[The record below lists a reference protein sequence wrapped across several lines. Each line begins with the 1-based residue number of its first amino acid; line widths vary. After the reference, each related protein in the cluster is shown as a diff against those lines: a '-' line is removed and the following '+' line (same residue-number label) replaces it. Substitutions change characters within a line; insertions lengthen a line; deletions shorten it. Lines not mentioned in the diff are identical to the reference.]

1 MLMESHKNGLIIPAS
16 YTVYIDS
23 PSGERCDCQPL
34 SALHRAPGPDPE
46 NASEIVP
53 VTPATQELQRYV
65 RSRLAALFPRT
76 TPLSL
81 LLIHISQLNHVHITP
96 KSLVLH
102 KRHRYHAPTS
112 FLEQVL
118 LNVRRAMRNTD
129 QVILHE
135 GTGAAIILP
144 DVDQEGAFNVVER
157 VFHSINLL
165 QPETVI
171 PPLKRETDITIGVG
185 SYPRPG
191 KSLEELL
198 FHAGC
203 VTHNLTLR
211 PAVNAQLRVGK
222 ATLPAEISIGQTLDD
237 EPGRPANSRHTS
249 GIPYMELPA
258 RLPQSLKRL
267 VPYRMACELRCAP
280 VGRDHNRLT
289 VAMAYPTDMQAI
301 SRLQSATNMV
311 IYPVACEIS
320 ALDAMLA
327 KEW

>member
-1 MLMESHKNGLIIPAS
+1 MESHKNGLFIPES
-16 YTVYIDS
+16 YTIYITS
-23 PSGERCDCQPL
+23 PAGERCDCQPL
-34 SALHRAPGPDPE
+34 SALHRAPGSDPE
-46 NASEIVP
+46 NASEIAP

-65 RSRLAALFPRT
+65 RSRLAALFPRA
-76 TPLSL
+76 TPLSV
-81 LLIHISQLNHVHITP
+81 LLIHISQLDHVHITP
-96 KSLVLH
+96 KTLVLH
-102 KRHRYHAPTS
+102 KRHRYHAPGG

-118 LNVRRAMRNTD
+118 INVRRVMRNTD

-171 PPLKRETDITIGVG
+171 PPLKRETDITIGIG

-211 PAVNAQLRVGK
+211 PAVNAQLRMGK
-222 ATLPAEISIGQTLDD
+222 ASAEIGTGQTLDD
-237 EPGRPANSRHTS
+237 EPGSPAKSRHTS
-249 GIPYMELPA
+249 GIPYMQLPA

-289 VAMAYPTDMQAI
+289 VAMAYPTDMEAI
-301 SRLQSATNMV
+301 SRLQSATSMV
-311 IYPVACEIS
+311 IFPVACEIS
-320 ALDAMLA
+320 ELDAMLA

>member
-1 MLMESHKNGLIIPAS
+1 MDSRKNGLFLPGSCI
-16 YTVYIDS
+16 VYIDS
-23 PSGERCDCQPL
+23 PAGERCDCPPL
-34 SALHRAPGPDPE
+34 SSLHRAPGSSLE
-46 NASEIVP
+46 SGAEIVP
-53 VTPATQELQRYV
+53 VTPATQELNRHV
-65 RSRLAALFPRT
+65 RSRLAALFPRS

-81 LLIHISQLNHVHITP
+81 LLIHISQLDHVHITP
-96 KSLVLH
+96 KTVVLH

-112 FLEQVL
+112 FLNQVL
-118 LNVRRAMRNTD
+118 TNARRVMRCDD
-129 QVILHE
+129 QVIAHE

-171 PPLKRETDITIGVG
+171 PPLKRETDITIGIG

-198 FHAGC
+198 YHAGC

-211 PAVNAQLRVGK
+211 PAVTTQLSGSK
-222 ATLPAEISIGQTLDD
+222 APLMMEISARQTLND
-237 EPGRPANSRHTS
+237 EAGNPLNSQGS
-249 GIPYMELPA
+249 NGIPYMQLPM

-267 VPYRMACELRCAP
+267 VPYSIARKLRCIP

-289 VAMAYPTDMQAI
+289 VAMAYPTDTQALM
-301 SRLQSATNMV
+301 RLQSETGMV
-311 IYPVACEIS
+311 IFPVACDIS
-320 ALDAMLA
+320 ALDAILA

>member
-1 MLMESHKNGLIIPAS
+1 MESHKNGLFIPES
-16 YTVYIDS
+16 YMVYIDS
-23 PSGERCDCQPL
+23 PAGERCDCPPL
-34 SALHRAPGPDPE
+34 SLLHRLPGSDSE
-46 NASEIVP
+46 SATEIVP
-53 VTPATQELQRYV
+53 VTPATQELNRNV
-65 RSRLAALFPRT
+65 RLRLAALFPRT

-81 LLIHISQLNHVHITP
+81 LLIHISQLDHVHITP
-96 KSLVLH
+96 RTLVLH

-118 LNVRRAMRNTD
+118 INIRRMMRNTD

-144 DVDQEGAFNVVER
+144 DVDQEGAFGVVER

-171 PPLKRETDITIGVG
+171 PPLKRETDITIGIG
-185 SYPRPG
+185 SYPQPG

-198 FHAGC
+198 YHAGC

-211 PAVNAQLRVGK
+211 PAVTSQLHGSK

-237 EPGRPANSRHTS
+237 EPGSPANSHLAS
-249 GIPYMELPA
+249 GIPYMQLPA

-267 VPYRMACELRCAP
+267 IPYRMACELRCAP

-289 VAMAYPTDMQAI
+289 VAMAYPTDMQAVL
-301 SRLQSATNMV
+301 RLQSATNM
-311 IYPVACEIS
+311 IIFPVACEIS
-320 ALDAMLA
+320 ALDAMLS

>member
-1 MLMESHKNGLIIPAS
+1 MDSRKIGLFVPESC
-16 YTVYIDS
+16 TVYLDS
-23 PSGERCDCQPL
+23 PAAERCDCPPL
-34 SALHRAPGPDPE
+34 SSLHHSPGLSME
-46 NASEIVP
+46 SGAEVVP
-53 VTPATQELQRYV
+53 VTPATQELNRHV
-65 RSRLAALFPRT
+65 RTRLADLFPRS

-81 LLIHISQLNHVHITP
+81 LLIHISQLDHVHISPRTV
-96 KSLVLH
+96 VLH
-102 KRHRYHAPTS
+102 KRHRYHPPAS

-118 LNVRRAMRNTD
+118 TNVRRVMRRED
-129 QVILHE
+129 QVIAHA

-171 PPLKRETDITIGVG
+171 PPLKRETDITIGIG

-198 FHAGC
+198 YHAGC

-211 PAVNAQLRVGK
+211 PAVTTQLRGSK
-222 ATLPAEISIGQTLDD
+222 AALVAEISAGQTLDD
-237 EPGRPANSRHTS
+237 EAGGLHNSQGSS
-249 GIPYMELPA
+249 GVPYMQLPA
-258 RLPQSLKRL
+258 RLPQNLKRL
-267 VPYRMACELRCAP
+267 VPHAIARELRCVP

-289 VAMAYPTDMQAI
+289 VAMAYPGDTQTLM
-301 SRLQSATNMV
+301 RLQSVTGMS
-311 IYPVACEIS
+311 IFPVVCDIS

>member
-1 MLMESHKNGLIIPAS
+1 MERQTNSLFVPES
-16 YTVYIDS
+16 YTIYIDS
-23 PSGERCDCQPL
+23 PAGERCDCPPL
-34 SALHRAPGPDPE
+34 STLHRAPGSDQE
-46 NASEIVP
+46 GAGEMMP
-53 VTPATQELQRYV
+53 VTPATRELNCYLRAK
-65 RSRLAALFPRT
+65 LEPLFPRT
-76 TPLSL
+76 TPLSV
-81 LLIHISQLNHVHITP
+81 LLIHISQLDHVHITP
-96 KSLVLH
+96 KTVVLH

-118 LNVRRAMRNTD
+118 INVRRAMRNTD

-144 DVDQEGAFNVVER
+144 DVDAEGAFGVIER

-171 PPLKRETDITIGVG
+171 PPLKRETDITIGIG

-198 FHAGC
+198 YHTGC
-203 VTHNLTLR
+203 VAHNLTLR
-211 PAVNAQLRVGK
+211 PAVNTHLRGSK
-222 ATLPAEISIGQTLDD
+222 TILPTDMSGQALDD
-237 EPGRPANSRHTS
+237 EAGSPGGGSHHAS
-249 GIPYMELPA
+249 GIPYMRLPA

-267 VPYRMACELRCAP
+267 IPYRMACELRCAP

-289 VAMAYPTDMQAI
+289 VAMAYPTDTPAI
-301 SRLQSATNMV
+301 HLLQSTTGMV
-311 IYPVACEIS
+311 IFPVACEIS
-320 ALDAMLA
+320 ALDAVLA

>member
-1 MLMESHKNGLIIPAS
+1 MESHKNSLFIPES
-16 YTVYIDS
+16 CTVYIDS
-23 PSGERCDCQPL
+23 PAGERCDCLPL
-34 SALHRAPGPDPE
+34 SSLHCAPGSDSE
-46 NASEIVP
+46 SANEIVP
-53 VTPATQELQRYV
+53 VTPATPELHRYV
-65 RSRLAALFPRT
+65 RARLAALFPRT

-81 LLIHISQLNHVHITP
+81 LLIHISQLDHVHITP
-96 KSLVLH
+96 KTLVMH
-102 KRHRYHAPTS
+102 KRLRHHAPGS

-118 LNVRRAMRNTD
+118 INVRRAMRNAD
-129 QVILHE
+129 QVILHK

-144 DVDQEGAFNVVER
+144 DVDQEGAFSIVER

-171 PPLKRETDITIGVG
+171 PPLKRETDITIGIG

-198 FHAGC
+198 YHAGC

-211 PAVNAQLRVGK
+211 PAVNAQLRVSK
-222 ATLPAEISIGQTLDD
+222 TTLPSEISIGQMFDD
-237 EPGRPANSRHTS
+237 EPGSSANSHHTS
-249 GIPYMELPA
+249 GIPYMQLPA

-267 VPYRMACELRCAP
+267 VPYRLACELRCAP

-289 VAMAYPTDMQAI
+289 VAMAFPTDMQAI

-311 IYPVACEIS
+311 IFPVACEIS
-320 ALDAMLA
+320 ALDAMLS

>member
-1 MLMESHKNGLIIPAS
+1 MESHKNGLFLPES
-16 YTVYIDS
+16 YMVYIDS
-23 PSGERCDCQPL
+23 PAGERCDCPPL
-34 SALHRAPGPDPE
+34 SSLHRAPGSDSE
-46 NASEIVP
+46 SVTEIVP
-53 VTPATQELQRYV
+53 VTPATPQLNRYA
-65 RSRLAALFPRT
+65 RARLAALFPRA

-81 LLIHISQLNHVHITP
+81 LLIHISQLDHVHITP
-96 KSLVLH
+96 KTVVLH
-102 KRHRYHAPTS
+102 KRYRYHAPTS

-118 LNVRRAMRNTD
+118 INIRRVIRNTD

-135 GTGAAIILP
+135 GAGAAIILP

-157 VFHSINLL
+157 AFHSINLL

-171 PPLKRETDITIGVG
+171 PPLKRETDITIGIG

-198 FHAGC
+198 YHAGC

-211 PAVNAQLRVGK
+211 PAVTTQLRMGK
-222 ATLPAEISIGQTLDD
+222 TTLPAEINIGQTFDD
-237 EPGRPANSRHTS
+237 EAGSSANAHHTS
-249 GIPYMELPA
+249 GIPYMQLPA

-267 VPYRMACELRCAP
+267 IPYRMACELRCAP

-301 SRLQSATNMV
+301 SRLQNATNM
-311 IYPVACEIS
+311 IIFPVACEIS
-320 ALDAMLA
+320 ALDAMLS

>member
-1 MLMESHKNGLIIPAS
+1 MESHKNGLFIPES
-16 YTVYIDS
+16 YTIYIDS
-23 PSGERCDCQPL
+23 PAGEGCDCPPL
-34 SALHRAPGPDPE
+34 SSLHRVPGSD
-46 NASEIVP
+46 SESAGDIVP
-53 VTPATQELQRYV
+53 VTPATPELNRYV
-65 RSRLAALFPRT
+65 RSRLAALLPRT
-76 TPLSL
+76 TPLSV
-81 LLIHISQLNHVHITP
+81 LLIHISQLDHVHITP
-96 KSLVLH
+96 KTVVLL

-118 LNVRRAMRNTD
+118 INVRRVMRNTD

-135 GTGAAIILP
+135 GAGAAIILP

-171 PPLKRETDITIGVG
+171 PHLKRETDITIGVG

-198 FHAGC
+198 YHAGC

-211 PAVNAQLRVGK
+211 PAITTQLRGSK
-222 ATLPAEISIGQTLDD
+222 ATLPAEINIGQTLDD
-237 EPGRPANSRHTS
+237 EAGSPANAHHTS
-249 GIPYMELPA
+249 GIPYMQLPA

-267 VPYRMACELRCAP
+267 VPHRVACELRCAP

-301 SRLQSATNMV
+301 SSLQSATNM
-311 IYPVACEIS
+311 IIFPVACEIS
-320 ALDAMLA
+320 ALDAMLS

>member
-1 MLMESHKNGLIIPAS
+1 MEVYKKGLFIPES
-16 YTVYIDS
+16 CIVYIDS
-23 PSGERCDCQPL
+23 PASERCDCRPL
-34 SALHRAPGPDPE
+34 SSLHYAPGSGPE
-46 NASEIVP
+46 GVSEIVP
-53 VTPATQELQRYV
+53 VTPATPELHCYM
-65 RSRLAALFPRT
+65 RSRLSTLFPRT

-81 LLIHISQLNHVHITP
+81 LLIHISQLDHVHITP
-96 KSLVLH
+96 KTVVLH
-102 KRHRYHAPTS
+102 KRHRYHAPSS

-118 LNVRRAMRNTD
+118 INVRRVMRNTD

-144 DVDQEGAFNVVER
+144 GVDEEGAFGVVER

-171 PPLKRETDITIGVG
+171 PPLKRETDITIGIG

-191 KSLEELL
+191 NSLEELL
-198 FHAGC
+198 YHAGC

-211 PAVNAQLRVGK
+211 PAVNPQLRGGRAALSV
-222 ATLPAEISIGQTLDD
+222 EINMGQTLD
-237 EPGRPANSRHTS
+237 EQSANPIAR
-249 GIPYMELPA
+249 GIPYMQLPM

-289 VAMAYPTDMQAI
+289 VAMASPTDTQAI
-301 SRLQSATNMV
+301 SHLQSATSMV
-311 IYPVACEIS
+311 VFPVACDINV
-320 ALDAMLA
+320 LDALLS

>member
-1 MLMESHKNGLIIPAS
+1 MESHKNDLFVPESYLI
-16 YTVYIDS
+16 YIDS
-23 PSGERCDCQPL
+23 PAGERCDCPPL
-34 SALHRAPGPDPE
+34 SSLHH
-46 NASEIVP
+46 ASGSGSESATEIVP
-53 VTPATQELQRYV
+53 VTPATPQLNHYTRA
-65 RSRLAALFPRT
+65 RLAALFPRS

-81 LLIHISQLNHVHITP
+81 LLIHITQLDHVHVAPRTAA
-96 KSLVLH
+96 LH
-102 KRHRYHAPTS
+102 KRYRYHAPTG

-118 LNVRRAMRNTD
+118 INVRRAMRYTD

-135 GTGAAIILP
+135 GAGAAIILP

-171 PPLKRETDITIGVG
+171 PPLKRETDITIGIG

-198 FHAGC
+198 YHAGC

-211 PAVNAQLRVGK
+211 PAITTQLHGSK
-222 ATLPAEISIGQTLDD
+222 TSLPLEINIALDD
-237 EPGRPANSRHTS
+237 EADSPINASHIR
-249 GIPYMELPA
+249 GIPYMQLPA
-258 RLPQSLKRL
+258 RFPQSLKRL
-267 VPYRMACELRCAP
+267 IPYRIARELRCAP

-301 SRLQSATNMV
+301 ERLRSATNM
-311 IYPVACEIS
+311 IIFPVACDIS
-320 ALDAMLA
+320 ALDAMLS

>member
-1 MLMESHKNGLIIPAS
+1 MEIYKNGFFIPES
-16 YTVYIDS
+16 CMVYIDS
-23 PSGERCDCQPL
+23 PASERCDCRPL
-34 SALHRAPGPDPE
+34 SSLHYAPGSGSE
-46 NASEIVP
+46 GASEIVP
-53 VTPATQELQRYV
+53 VTPATPELHRYT
-65 RSRLAALFPRT
+65 RSRLATLFPRT

-81 LLIHISQLNHVHITP
+81 LLIHISQLDHVHITP
-96 KSLVLH
+96 KTVVLH
-102 KRHRYHAPTS
+102 KRHRYHAPSS

-118 LNVRRAMRNTD
+118 INVRRVMRNTD

-144 DVDQEGAFNVVER
+144 DVDEEGAFGVVER

-171 PPLKRETDITIGVG
+171 PPLKRETDITIGIG

-198 FHAGC
+198 YHAGC

-211 PAVNAQLRVGK
+211 PAVNTQLRGSRAAQPV
-222 ATLPAEISIGQTLDD
+222 EINMGQTLDD
-237 EPGRPANSRHTS
+237 ESGDPARSHAAR
-249 GIPYMELPA
+249 GIPYMQLPA
-258 RLPQSLKRL
+258 RLPQGLKRL

-289 VAMAYPTDMQAI
+289 VAMASPTDTQAI
-301 SRLQSATNMV
+301 SRLQSATSM
-311 IYPVACEIS
+311 IIFPVACDIS
-320 ALDAMLA
+320 VLDALLS

>member
-1 MLMESHKNGLIIPAS
+1 MESHKNGLFLSES

-23 PSGERCDCQPL
+23 PAGERCDCQPL
-34 SALHRAPGPDPE
+34 SSLHRAPGCDSE
-46 NASEIVP
+46 SASEIVP
-53 VTPATQELQRYV
+53 VTPATLELNHYMRA
-65 RSRLAALFPRT
+65 RLAALFPRA

-81 LLIHISQLNHVHITP
+81 LLIHISQLDHVHITP
-96 KSLVLH
+96 KTVVLH
-102 KRHRYHAPTS
+102 KRHRYHAPTG

-118 LNVRRAMRNTD
+118 MNVRRAMRNTD

-171 PPLKRETDITIGVG
+171 PPLKRETDITIGIG

-191 KSLEELL
+191 KTLEELL
-198 FHAGC
+198 YHAGC
-203 VTHNLTLR
+203 VAHNLTLR
-211 PAVNAQLRVGK
+211 PAVNTQLRGNK
-222 ATLPAEISIGQTLDD
+222 AALPTEIGIGQTLDD
-237 EPGRPANSRHTS
+237 EPGSPAHSRHTS
-249 GIPYMELPA
+249 GIPYMQLPA

-267 VPYRMACELRCAP
+267 VPYRMARELRCVP

-289 VAMAYPTDMQAI
+289 VAMAYPTDSNAI
-301 SRLQSATNMV
+301 NLLQSASNMV
-311 IYPVACEIS
+311 IFPVACEIS
-320 ALDAMLA
+320 ALDAMLS

>member
-1 MLMESHKNGLIIPAS
+1 MDSRRNGLVLPDS
-16 YTVYIDS
+16 CTVYIDS
-23 PSGERCDCQPL
+23 PAEERCDCPPL
-34 SALHRAPGPDPE
+34 STLHRFPGSGTDSATE
-46 NASEIVP
+46 VVP
-53 VTPATQELQRYV
+53 VTPATRELTRYV
-65 RSRLAALFPRT
+65 RSRLDALFPRS

-81 LLIHISQLNHVHITP
+81 LLIHISQLDQVHITP
-96 KSLVLH
+96 KTAVPH

-118 LNVRRAMRNTD
+118 VNTRRVMRETD
-129 QVILHE
+129 QVIVHE
-135 GTGAAIILP
+135 GASAAIILP
-144 DVDQEGAFNVVER
+144 DVAQEGAFSIVER

-171 PPLKRETDITIGVG
+171 PPLKRETDITIGIG

-198 FHAGC
+198 YHAGS

-211 PAVNAQLRVGK
+211 PAVPAQSRGSKV
-222 ATLPAEISIGQTLDD
+222 TLITPLSAGQMLDD
-237 EPGRPANSRHTS
+237 EVGSHVSSLANS
-249 GIPYMELPA
+249 GIPYMQLPS

-267 VPYRMACELRCAP
+267 VPHAIARELRCVP

-289 VAMAYPTDMQAI
+289 IAMAYPTDLQALT
-301 SRLQSATNMV
+301 RLQGVTDM
-311 IYPVACEIS
+311 IIFPVACDIN